1 MSIARKLSSGMVS
14 PYWIQ
19 KLAAV
24 TPATEAFNGVAVD
37 SAGNIIVTG
46 YISPNGT
53 SGVDGLIAKFDL
65 KGALLWGNTLG
76 GTGSDFFRGVA
87 VDSANNIIAVG
98 VTTSAGAGGNDCL
111 IARYNSSGTP
121 VWRRTLGGTGS
132 DFFSRVAVDS
142 ANNIIAVGFTTSD
155 GAGNEDCL
163 IAKYNSAGT
172 LQWDRTLGG
181 TGTDRFGDV
190 AVDSANNII
199 AIGNTTSDGAGNNDG
214 LIAKYNSAGTLQ
226 WDRTLG
232 GTGSDVFN
240 GVAVDSANNIIAV
253 GVTTS
258 AGAGGNDC
266 LIARYNSSGTLLWQ
280 RTLGG
285 TGSDFFNGVAVDSA
299 SNIIAIGVTT
309 SDGAGNNDG
318 LIAKYNSSGTPLWR
332 RTLGGTGSDFFSRVA
347 VDSAGDIII
356 GGQTGSDGIV
366 VYSPSGGLVEGFFG
380 LYTSENAGLTSSGSS
395 LTNSLAVLTDSLAVL
410 TVAPGAFTTDRVGLP
425 A

>member
-76 GTGSDFFRGVA
+76 GTGSDFFR
-87 VDSANNIIAVG
+87 
-98 VTTSAGAGGNDCL
+98 
-111 IARYNSSGTP
+111 
-121 VWRRTLGGTGS
+121 
-132 DFFSRVAVDS
+132 
-142 ANNIIAVGFTTSD
+142 
-155 GAGNEDCL
+155 
-163 IAKYNSAGT
+163 
-172 LQWDRTLGG
+172 
-181 TGTDRFGDV
+181 
-190 AVDSANNII
+190 
-199 AIGNTTSDGAGNNDG
+199 
-214 LIAKYNSAGTLQ
+214 
-226 WDRTLG
+226 
-232 GTGSDVFN
+232 

-410 TVAPGAFTTDRVGLP
+410 TDSLAVLTVAPGAFTTDRVGLP